1 MGGSK
6 ATVELCGRPLLSYPL
21 QSLREV
27 LGEVAIVAKPDTE
40 LPSLPGVTV
49 WIEPPAP
56 SHPLIGLVHAL
67 ALAEH
72 RPVLV
77 CAGDLPFV
85 PPALVARLAT
95 TDPQRAPAVVVAC
108 GEQIQPLLGCYQQ
121 RSLALLGPAARA
133 AEEPV
138 REAVAAIAPRLLQ
151 VEDRE
156 VLFNVNAPEDL
167 LQAAAILDRR
177 RRAARAP
184 S

>member
-6 ATVELCGRPLLSYPL
+6 ATVELCGRPLISYPL

-49 WIEPPAP
+49 WIEPPLP
-56 SHPLIGLVHAL
+56 SHPLVGVVQAL
-67 ALAEH
+67 ALAER

-85 PPALVARLAT
+85 PPELVARLAT
-95 TDPQRAPAVVVAC
+95 TDPGPAPAVVVAC
-108 GEQIQPLLGCYQQ
+108 GGDVQPLLGCYQQ
-121 RSLALLGPAARA
+121 RALALLGPAARS
-133 AEEPV
+133 AELPV
-138 REAVAAIAPRLLQ
+138 RAAVAAIGPRLLQ
-151 VEDRE
+151 IDDSE

-177 RRAARAP
+177 RAASRT
-184 S
+184 